1 MPMIDNKYKKSSPE
15 FKIMHNV
22 NGWIREGVDHCEPK
36 HRRSEDNNNMVRGEQ
51 WLQGDAERQAS
62 REKPALA
69 LNSLVKVVN
78 AVANREIMD
87 RIVPRVY
94 GRNKEDNG
102 FAQVLD
108 SACNWQ
114 RDVSETEHEET
125 MAFRNCVTSGYGV
138 MHKWWD
144 AAAMDGKGIVRDEE
158 IPIWYMLWDSRARK
172 QNLVDRKWHICG
184 KYVPLDEVEQEFGDL
199 NRQTKQ
205 MFRSVKD
212 DAGFNIEPDGYVG
225 PTGALGAG
233 TWGQITSNRWVTSS
247 RREIF
252 LVEAEW
258 QELEKF
264 YKVAYPVKFDEF
276 VAMATDPQGVMSLG
290 EDPNTGQPIQITNEQ
305 YSQMEPE
312 QQRQWM
318 LSVLDETEVKHYD
331 SLADFDPFVQQF
343 EAIVGEDF
351 EDYRREKRYVYK
363 YAIVTNGT
371 VLDHGDR
378 PMGFTYEFLTGFPH
392 ETRESTDHFGMVD
405 IAKAPQDFKNV
416 FFSNLLTV
424 YMTSPKQ
431 HLLIEEGSLNDVD
444 RFLDEYAKVTGVSIV
459 PNGFIGG
466 NRFKELEKPSFPPML
481 AELIQLTEDSVE
493 KSLGLSSIESN
504 SQDDLR
510 RVSGNVVQ
518 AAKQASNTLL
528 AILFDA
534 LRRYRRRWG
543 MLNIKFIT
551 LCYSPQD
558 FNNIIGEELVPYI
571 KDMTD
576 WPNLSFD
583 IKIDESPTSV
593 TEQMETI
600 DFLTRTG
607 TLDNWK
613 NSGDLEFED
622 IMDLMVQIPQSTRD
636 KILQRR
642 EERGVK
648 QQELQQLQQQM
659 QQAQQQYENLLKFV
673 QSNQGGAAIVAQYN
687 LVEGL
692 AQQKADEMAAQ
703 QEQQT
708 QQMPQQGEVNG

>member
-1 MPMIDNKYKKSSPE
+1 MPFGENKYKKTAPE
-15 FKIMHNV
+15 FKILNNV

-36 HRRSEDNNNMVRGEQ
+36 HKRSEDNNNMVRGEQ
-51 WLQGDAERQAS
+51 WLSGDAERQAS

-144 AAAMDGKGIVRDEE
+144 PASMEGKGIIRDEE
-158 IPIWYMLWDSRARK
+158 VPIWYMLWDSRTRK

-184 KYVPLDEVEQEFGDL
+184 KYVPIEEVEQEFGDI
-199 NRQTKQ
+199 NKKTRQ
-205 MFRSVKD
+205 MFKALQDTS
-212 DAGFNIEPDGYVG
+212 GFEIEPEGYTG
-225 PTGALGAG
+225 PTGSLGAG
-233 TWGQITSNRWVTSS
+233 TWGSITSNKWITSS

-258 QELEKF
+258 QEVEKF

-276 VAMATDPQGVMSLG
+276 VAMATDPEGAMSLG
-290 EDPNTGQPIQITNEQ
+290 QDPQTGEELTFSNEEYMQMQPDEQ
-305 YSQMEPE
+305 RAFML
-312 QQRQWM
+312 QQ
-318 LSVLDETEVKHYD
+318 LDATEIRHFD
-331 SLADFDPFVQQF
+331 TLADFEPFMEQF
-343 EAIVGEDF
+343 EAVVGESF
-351 EDYRREKRYVYK
+351 EDYRKEKRYVYK
-363 YAIVTNGT
+363 YAIVSNGT

-392 ETRESTDHFGMVD
+392 ETRETTDFFGMVD

-416 FFSNLLTV
+416 FFSNLLTI

-431 HLLIEEGSLNDVD
+431 HLFIEEGALNDVD
-444 RFLDEYAKVTGVSIV
+444 RFLDEYAKVSGVSIV
-459 PNGFIGG
+459 PDGFIAS
-466 NRFKELEKPSFPPML
+466 NRFKELEKPTFPPML
-481 AELIQLTEDSVE
+481 AELIQLTEDTVE
-493 KSLGLSSIESN
+493 KALGLSSVESN
-504 SQDDLR
+504 TQTDLR

-528 AILFDA
+528 ALLFDA

-543 MLNIKFIT
+543 MLNIKFISM
-551 LCYSPQD
+551 CYSPQD
-558 FNNIIGEELVPYI
+558 FNNIIGEELTPYI

-576 WPNLSFD
+576 WPNMSFD

-593 TEQMETI
+593 SEQMETI

-642 EERGVK
+642 EERGVST
-648 QQELQQLQQQM
+648 QEL
-659 QQAQQQYENLLKFV
+659 QQAQQQLAQAQQQYDNLLKFV
-673 QSNQGGAAIVAQYN
+673 QSNQGGGAIVAQYN

-692 AQQKADEMAAQ
+692 AQQRADELAAQ
-703 QEQQT
+703 QQQS
-708 QQMPQQGEVNG
+708 QQMPQ